1 MPHLQFDIN
10 KQLSNSQ
17 KKQFSD
23 IVKSEFSRIMQTGTE
38 HIAIS
43 VREFNRESLT
53 LGRANDNDLICL
65 MNLDIRSGRSNEQ
78 KVELVKAYIGAVSEI
93 LGVEK
98 KNQYVTFTEH
108 PGVDF
113 NFCEKSLKDWSKQE
127 NSGHE

>member
-113 NFCEKSLKDWSKQE
+113 NFSEKSLQDWAKHD
-127 NSGHE
+127 NPIDD

>member
-113 NFCEKSLKDWSKQE
+113 NFCEKNLQDWAKHD
-127 NSGHE
+127 NPVDD

>member
-113 NFCEKSLKDWSKQE
+113 NFCEKSLQDWAKHD
-127 NSGHE
+127 NPIDD